1 MDPKCAK
8 YPKVVLGR
16 PVEGRSCKLHGKAPL
31 TGPYTPKWRPN
42 DEEENA
48 TICSWWGLWQGWW
61 KYYNFGLWRADTR
74 PGSDDRGSLGA
85 DVISLPQPNS
95 TAAEFLRRVTL
106 QQLSAFYT
114 NCNSIPVQIV
124 QLFALPT
131 LHVLITSLN
140 PRAGFRQESC
150 QLALRTIWMQFPDK
164 SREIGN
170 EFEILHL
177 GPCPSER
184 NLLYERY
191 I

>member
-1 MDPKCAK
+1 MRKRMLQYVAGGGFD
-8 YPKVVLGR
+8 KVDG
-16 PVEGRSCKLHGKAPL
+16 
-31 TGPYTPKWRPN
+31 N
-42 DEEENA
+42 I
-48 TICSWWGLWQGWW
+48 TILDCG
-61 KYYNFGLWRADTR
+61 WRADTR

-150 QLALRTIWMQFPDK
+150 QLALTTI
-164 SREIGN
+164 
-170 EFEILHL
+170 
-177 GPCPSER
+177 
-184 NLLYERY
+184 
-191 I
+191 

>member
-48 TICSWWGLWQGWW
+48 TYVAGGGFDKVDGNITILDCG
-61 KYYNFGLWRADTR
+61 WRADTR

-150 QLALRTIWMQFPDK
+150 QLALRTI
-164 SREIGN
+164 
-170 EFEILHL
+170 
-177 GPCPSER
+177 
-184 NLLYERY
+184 
-191 I
+191 